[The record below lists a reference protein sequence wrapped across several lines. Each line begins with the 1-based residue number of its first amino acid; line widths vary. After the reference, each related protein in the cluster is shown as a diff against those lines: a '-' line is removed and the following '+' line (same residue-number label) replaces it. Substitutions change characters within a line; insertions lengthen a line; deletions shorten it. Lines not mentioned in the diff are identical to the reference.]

1 LFPGANTIAGNQSFG
16 DRRIKASGAL
26 ECRAAGVIE
35 KLGALATLPFTV
47 PFGRIEKHRKTRAVK
62 LFDQLASMLARRLRN
77 IVEKGRNPSNEPEFD
92 AIDIEFFVI
101 KKRIHRS
108 E

>member
-1 LFPGANTIAGNQSFG
+1 MEGEGLCVEAIDQAGQHRYDTHEHLFPGANTIAGNQSFG

-47 PFGRIEKHRKTRAVK
+47 PFGRIPTPQIVLVVVVVLR
-62 LFDQLASMLARRLRN
+62 SRL
-77 IVEKGRNPSNEPEFD
+77 
-92 AIDIEFFVI
+92 
-101 KKRIHRS
+101 
-108 E
+108 